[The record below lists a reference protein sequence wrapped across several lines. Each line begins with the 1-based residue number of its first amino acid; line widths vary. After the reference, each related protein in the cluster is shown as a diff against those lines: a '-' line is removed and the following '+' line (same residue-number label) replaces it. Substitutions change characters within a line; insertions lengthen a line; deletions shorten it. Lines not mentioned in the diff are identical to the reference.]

1 MESNKSQL
9 KVVFTKNK
17 DQTLERVQVNTYQEV
32 YISARCGLNSGPLV
46 KQNPGVSRRRFYSYS
61 AMAVEQPET
70 ESTPP
75 GHVPENAPQGCPGV
89 EAETAGKEDSCAGC
103 PNQAACASGEA
114 AKKGPDPDIM
124 AIARRL
130 KTLVKHKI
138 LVLSGKGGVGK
149 STVAAQLSLA
159 LSANHAL
166 DVGLLDVDVCG
177 PSAPQMLGVADEE
190 VRMSNSGWSPV
201 YVEENLGVMSIG
213 FMLPAKDDAIIWRG
227 VRKTGLIKQFLRDVD
242 WGELDY
248 LIVDAPPGTSDEHIS
263 LVQMLAESDVDGAL
277 IVTTPQEVSLLDVRK
292 EINFCRKSGTKVLG
306 VVENMAG
313 FVCQHC
319 QGCTDIFYASS
330 GGAEKMCKEMDVP
343 YLGRIPLDPRISRA
357 GELGKSVFADSS
369 ESTSPGVEA
378 LQKLVAKVRV
388 AVGDV
393 SDDKGAAT
401 EAGN

>member
-1 MESNKSQL
+1 MTLGYCEGPF
-9 KVVFTKNK
+9 KVV
-17 DQTLERVQVNTYQEV
+17 
-32 YISARCGLNSGPLV
+32 ISISP
-46 KQNPGVSRRRFYSYS
+46 SRKYT
-61 AMAVEQPET
+61 MAVEET
-70 ESTPP
+70 SKGAPQGE
-75 GHVPENAPQGCPGV
+75 VPEDAATGCPGV
-89 EAETAGKEDSCAGC
+89 EADTAGKADSCAGC

-114 AKKGPDPDIM
+114 ANKGPDPDVL

-130 KTLVKHKI
+130 KTAVKHKI

-159 LSANHAL
+159 LSANHSL

-177 PSAPQMLGVADEE
+177 PSAPQMLGVSDEE

-213 FMLPAKDDAIIWRG
+213 FMLPTKDDAIIWRG

-277 IVTTPQEVSLLDVRK
+277 IVTTPQEVSLIDVRK
-292 EINFCRKSGTKVLG
+292 EINFCRKSGTRVLG

-319 QGCTDIFYASS
+319 QGCTEIFFPSS
-330 GGAEKMCKEMDVP
+330 GGAERMCKEMDVP
-343 YLGRIPLDPRISRA
+343 YLGKIPLDPSISRA
-357 GELGKSVFADSS
+357 GELGRSVFQEEGSAA
-369 ESTSPGVEA
+369 SPGVGA
-378 LQKLVAKVRV
+378 LRKLVAKVRV
-388 AVGDV
+388 TVGDLNKSEV
-393 SDDKGAAT
+393 SDEKSSEAAIL
-401 EAGN
+401 GNVSS

>member
-1 MESNKSQL
+1 MTLGYCEGHFE
-9 KVVFTKNK
+9 VV
-17 DQTLERVQVNTYQEV
+17 LS
-32 YISARCGLNSGPLV
+32 ISS
-46 KQNPGVSRRRFYSYS
+46 SRQYT
-61 AMAVEQPET
+61 MAVEET
-70 ESTPP
+70 RKGAPQGE
-75 GHVPENAPQGCPGV
+75 VPEDAATGCPGV
-89 EAETAGKEDSCAGC
+89 EADTAGKADSCAGC

-114 AKKGPDPDIM
+114 ANKGPDPDVL

-130 KTLVKHKI
+130 KTAVKHKI

-159 LSANHAL
+159 LSANHSL

-177 PSAPQMLGVADEE
+177 PSAPQMLGVSDEE

-213 FMLPAKDDAIIWRG
+213 FMLPTKDDAIIWRG

-263 LVQMLAESDVDGAL
+263 LVQMLAESNVDGAL
-277 IVTTPQEVSLLDVRK
+277 IVTTPQEVSLIDVRK
-292 EINFCRKSGTKVLG
+292 EINFCRKSGTRVLG

-319 QGCTDIFYASS
+319 QGCTDIFFPSS
-330 GGAEKMCKEMDVP
+330 GGAERMCKEMDVP
-343 YLGRIPLDPRISRA
+343 YLGKIPLDPSISRA
-357 GELGKSVFADSS
+357 GELGRSVFQEEGNAA
-369 ESTSPGVEA
+369 SPGVGA
-378 LQKLVAKVRV
+378 LRKLVAKVRV
-388 AVGDV
+388 TVGDLNKSEV
-393 SDDKGAAT
+393 SDEKSSEAAKV
-401 EAGN
+401 GNVSS